1 MKLRRILLRI
11 AVGIVGS
18 FLVVGVAT
26 AADTAKTDSKTET
39 GKTTP
44 AASLQG
50 YASDTPL
57 QVGTVV
63 QLAGGGAAKVSPA
76 TQKKLEQMYG
86 IVVDPRTLSLTLSAS
101 GLQNEAYVATTGTY
115 NTLVSDQQGV
125 IKTGDYVTL
134 SAIDGVAMKA
144 STDQKIVLGRAAG
157 NFDGKANILGTLNL
171 KDTTG
176 KEATTAHL
184 GMVPVAIDIRHN
196 PNEKSTKANM
206 PPWLQRLGEAVA
218 EKPVG
223 PLRIYLSIG
232 ITGLSI
238 IVALVL
244 LYSGVRHSIL
254 SIGRNPLSKKTIFR
268 GLIEIILTSII
279 VLIIGLFAVYL
290 LLRL

>member
-1 MKLRRILLRI
+1 MKLRSILLRVAI
-11 AVGIVGS
+11 GIVGS
-18 FLVVGVAT
+18 FLLVSVAA
-26 AADTAKTDSKTET
+26 AADTAKKDSTT
-39 GKTTP
+39 TTTKTTT

-50 YASDTPL
+50 YASDTAL

-63 QLAGGGAAKVSPA
+63 QLAGGGAAKVAPA
-76 TQKKLEQMYG
+76 TEKKLEQMYG
-86 IVVDPRTLSLTLSAS
+86 IVVDPRTLSLTLSSS

-115 NTLVSDQQGV
+115 NALVSDQQGV
-125 IKTGDYVTL
+125 VKTGDYVTL

-144 STDQKIVLGRAAG
+144 SADQKIVLGRAAG
-157 NFDGKANILGTLNL
+157 NFDGKTNLLGTLTL

-184 GMVPVAIDIRHN
+184 GMIPVAIDIRHN
-196 PNEKSTKANM
+196 PIEKSTKANM

-223 PLRIYLSIG
+223 PLRIYLSIA
-232 ITGLSI
+232 ITGLSV

-244 LYSGVRHSIL
+244 LYSGVRHSII

-279 VLIIGLFAVYL
+279 VLIIGMFAVYL